1 MMSNRLTKLLTVLAL
16 PGMLM
21 LAGTGDAAE
30 IGSHT
35 IKFAGQNQPGHPQA
49 MGMEKFAELV
59 KEKSDGKMTVRLFHG
74 GTLGGDL
81 QTLSALQGGTV
92 EMSVMNAGLM
102 QGNVKDFVIV
112 DLPFLFTTP
121 EEADAVMDGPVGE
134 RLTAQLPDK
143 GLVGLAYWELGFR
156 NLTNNRRPVTKVDDI
171 AGLKIRTLQSP
182 IFIDLFNALGANA
195 VPMPFPEVYTALE
208 TGTVDGQE
216 NPSTLVLNSKFYEV
230 QKYLTE
236 TRHVYNPQIV
246 LISKRFWD
254 RLNEEERKV
263 LQDAAVEARDYQRA
277 VSREQDAKAVDE
289 LKAAGMEVSELP
301 AEEIAKLRE
310 KVKPVVD
317 KYTQEIDQDLVQQL
331 NAEIE
336 KVRGKS

>member
-1 MMSNRLTKLLTVLAL
+1 MMSNRLTNLLAALAV
-16 PGMLM
+16 PGMLV
-21 LAGTGDAAE
+21 LAGTGAAAE

-35 IKFAGQNQPGHPQA
+35 IKFAGQNQKGHPQA

-74 GTLGGDL
+74 GALGGDL

-102 QGNVKDFVIV
+102 QGNVKDFVLV
-112 DLPFLFTTP
+112 DLPFLFATP

-134 RLTAQLPDK
+134 RLAAQLPDK
-143 GLVGLAYWELGFR
+143 GLVNLAYWELGFR
-156 NLTNNRRPVTKVDDI
+156 NLTNNRRPVAKVEDI

-216 NPSTLVLNSKFYEV
+216 NPSTLVFNSKFYEV

-236 TRHVYNPQIV
+236 TRHVYNPQVV
-246 LISKRFWD
+246 LISKKFWD
-254 RLNEEERKV
+254 QLNEDERKV

-301 AEEIAKLRE
+301 PEEVAKMRE

-317 KYTQEIDQDLVQQL
+317 KYTQDIEQDLVQQL